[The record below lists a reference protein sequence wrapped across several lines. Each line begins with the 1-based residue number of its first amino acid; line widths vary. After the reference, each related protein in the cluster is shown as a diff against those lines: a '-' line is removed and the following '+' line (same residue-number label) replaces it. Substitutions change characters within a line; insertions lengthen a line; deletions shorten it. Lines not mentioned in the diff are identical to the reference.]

1 VFTGFVTTWIW
12 HQGKMAALR
21 ALRINFGLCRFFLAY
36 MNIIVVGQR
45 HGESKTYRLTGP
57 AKTLLFGCLVAL
69 PFAMGFGGF
78 WLSDWL
84 ADEGFILEP
93 TTTEAWQTDL
103 ELQRQ
108 ELNDIRQ
115 KTGVEIQALTVRLA
129 ELQSRLMRLDA
140 LGERLVDVTRIEP
153 EEFDFSDAPAIGG
166 PTTFDETYQVP
177 EIRSVLDE
185 LAEKIGQRE
194 QQLEVLDDLIT
205 SNKFKTD
212 TFISGIPV
220 RKGWI
225 SSRYGRRTDP
235 FNGHSAWHAGIDFAG
250 KAGSDVITVASGV
263 VTWAD
268 ERSGYGRMV
277 EINHGNGFKTRYGH
291 CKEIKV
297 KVGDIVRK
305 GDVIAAMGSTG
316 RSTGPHVHFE
326 VYQNGRTVDPAA
338 YIHRT
343 LR

>member
-1 VFTGFVTTWIW
+1 
-12 HQGKMAALR
+12 
-21 ALRINFGLCRFFLAY
+21 

-45 HGESKTYRLTGP
+45 HGESRTYRLTGP

-84 ADEGFILEP
+84 ADEGFILES
-93 TTTEAWQTDL
+93 TTTEAWQADL
-103 ELQRQ
+103 DLQRQ
-108 ELNDIRQ
+108 ELQEIRE
-115 KTGVEIQALTVRLA
+115 KTSVEMQALTVRLA
-129 ELQSRLMRLDA
+129 ELQSRLTRLDA
-140 LGERLVDVTRIEP
+140 LGERLVDITRLEP
-153 EEFDFSDAPAIGG
+153 EEFDFSDSPAIGG
-166 PTTFDETYQVP
+166 PLLSDDSYQVP
-177 EIRSVLDE
+177 AIGSVLDQ

-205 SNKFKTD
+205 SSKFEKD
-212 TFISGIPV
+212 TFVSGIPV
-220 RKGWI
+220 RKGFI
-225 SSRYGRRTDP
+225 SSRYGQRSDP
-235 FNGHSAWHAGIDFAG
+235 FSGHSAWHAGVDFAG
-250 KAGSDVITVASGV
+250 KPGSDIISVASGV

-268 ERSGYGRMV
+268 EKTGYGKLV

-297 KVGDIVRK
+297 KVGEIVRK
-305 GDVIAAMGSTG
+305 GDVVALLGSTG

-326 VYQNGRTVDPAA
+326 VYQNGRTVDPSA